1 MRGFGDGTTYSGAGP
16 YSHSLATAP
25 VVPIHCPAAPS
36 LTVTV
41 TGRDVSLSWSSDANV
56 ARYGVERSSTGSWEK
71 VTDQAT
77 GSGHDLT
84 NHACG
89 AHRFRVRALGNGTG
103 YAPRWSGYSGEQP
116 VTVSCDP
123 TPTPTPTPTPISVG
137 YQSDKTVKYQ
147 LGRML
152 STWTPTPT
160 PGAST
165 PTTPTPTPPPYDDPA
180 TLIPPAI
187 PAAVSRWNNKLQT
200 RSLLT
205 SLLICKG
212 TGCGTK
218 NSDTHI
224 ITVKVE
230 DDHSSGCGLRGI
242 ACAGPASGA
251 GNPLRAMGLVIEE
264 QAWYTN
270 EDGTVSRVYW
280 TNIANLDGVRVN
292 PQRRT
297 PPIEWWAYIGGV
309 VVHEFGHTL
318 GLPDFWKFPELE
330 SIVAVMY
337 ENVRITPADLDLLD
351 DIYRERSRRE
361 DSERCTG

>member
-1 MRGFGDGTTYSGAGP
+1 MHVSWNGRAGVGSYLLLKQENEGAWGDAYNGESTSPPDLEGYRCGRSYRFRVRGFGDGTTYSGAGP

-123 TPTPTPTPTPISVG
+123 TPTPTPTPISVG

-212 TGCGTK
+212 TGCAQIPHLLVQC
-218 NSDTHI
+218 HI
-224 ITVKVE
+224 
-230 DDHSSGCGLRGI
+230 
-242 ACAGPASGA
+242 
-251 GNPLRAMGLVIEE
+251 
-264 QAWYTN
+264 
-270 EDGTVSRVYW
+270 
-280 TNIANLDGVRVN
+280 
-292 PQRRT
+292 
-297 PPIEWWAYIGGV
+297 
-309 VVHEFGHTL
+309 
-318 GLPDFWKFPELE
+318 
-330 SIVAVMY
+330 
-337 ENVRITPADLDLLD
+337 
-351 DIYRERSRRE
+351 
-361 DSERCTG
+361 